1 MKTISK
7 GRYGVTQQLTKDGIV
22 MCCGFVARGSKKQCY
37 EYIIKLAKD
46 ARLTDWDEEVQL
58 SLHVFPK
65 STSAFF
71 HILKY
76 KGNYEVDSRIEYQ
89 IERYEDNEKKET
101 KQK

>member
-7 GRYGVTQQLTKDGIV
+7 GRYGVTQQLTKDGII

-58 SLHVFPK
+58 SLHLFQK
-65 STSAFF
+65 STSAYF

-89 IERYEDNEKKET
+89 IERYKDNEKKET

>member
-7 GRYGVTQQLTKDGIV
+7 GRYGVTQQLSKDGII

-37 EYIIKLAKD
+37 KYIIKLAKD
-46 ARLTDWDEEVQL
+46 ARLTDWDKDVQL
-58 SLHVFPK
+58 SLHLFPK
-65 STSAFF
+65 SASAFF

-76 KGNYEVDSRIEYQ
+76 KGIYEVESRIKYQ
-89 IERYEDNEKKET
+89 IKRYTDDEKKET

>member
-7 GRYGVTQQLTKDGIV
+7 GKYGVTQQLTKNGII

-46 ARLTDWDEEVQL
+46 ARLIDRDEDVQL

-76 KGNYEVDSRIEYQ
+76 KEIYEVDCRIEYQ
-89 IERYEDNEKKET
+89 IERYKDNEKKET